1 MYLIGDFN
9 LNVLDYETNTKVKK
23 KFNLIFQHGLIPV
36 INKPTRVTRKSATAI
51 DHIITNSISLSNFT
65 TGIIKTDMTDHMPI
79 FLINSKINID
89 VYAEDTYIFKRY
101 INEKSIANFK
111 TLIKM
116 NDWEYIKDINC
127 PNTAYDTF
135 LRNFLNLYEPKVKIK
150 IKTKY
155 LLSPW
160 IAKGLVISSKR
171 KHKLY
176 DKFLKKRTYKNETT
190 YKNYKHLFEK
200 LKFKSKQSYYKNLIF
215 KNKNNIKKTWAI
227 INEVINKTNM
237 KKITCPEV

>member
-23 KFNLIFQHGLIPV
+23 KFNLIFQHGFITV
-36 INKPTRVTRKSATAI
+36 INKPTRVTRKIATAI
-51 DHIITNSISLSNFT
+51 DHIITNSISLSNIT
-65 TGIIKTDMTDHMPI
+65 TGIIKTDMTDHVPI
-79 FLINSKINID
+79 FLINSKNNID
-89 VYAEDTYIFKRY
+89 VYAEDNYIFKQY

-135 LRNFLNLYEPKVKIK
+135 LRNFLNLYEKAFPKVKIK
-150 IKTKY
+150 ITTKY

-160 IAKGLVISSKR
+160 ITKGLVI
-171 KHKLY
+171 
-176 DKFLKKRTYKNETT
+176 TYKDETT

-200 LKFKSKQSYYKNLIF
+200 LKFKSKQSYYKNLI
-215 KNKNNIKKTWAI
+215 
-227 INEVINKTNM
+227 
-237 KKITCPEV
+237 